1 MLLFIS
7 LLLLTMFSYVNALYY
22 SIALLLVVLGLLYT
36 LVSNLMMHSL
46 TILLLIIV
54 YVGAMM
60 ILIGYIC
67 AICPNLI
74 LSPKHINFIFYFIYF
89 LLFTLFIL
97 IEYTPVVVDLF
108 SPVTNYFYS
117 SYGGIAFLVVV
128 SILFI
133 TLLMVTS
140 QYITPKGPFRSVSI

>member
-7 LLLLTMFSYVNALYY
+7 LIFLIIFIYVNTLFY
-22 SIALLLVVLGLLYT
+22 SIALLLVVLGLLYIM
-36 LVSNLMMHSL
+36 VSNLVLQSL
-46 TILLLIIV
+46 TMLLLIIV

-74 LSPKHINFIFYFIYF
+74 LTPNYSNVVLYTSFFMLAFVSFISHYSP
-89 LLFTLFIL
+89 TLI
-97 IEYTPVVVDLF
+97 DLF
-108 SPVTNYFYS
+108 LPMTAYFYS
-117 SYGGIAFLVVV
+117 SYGGIALFFIIF
-128 SILFI
+128 ILFI

-140 QYITPKGPFRSVSI
+140 QYMTPKGPFRSVSI